1 VAELT
6 DRKLA
11 LAKALCEATLAE
23 AQRLGFDICVIA
35 VDTGGHP
42 IALLR
47 SDLCPYAPMEAARR
61 KAITAASMKAPS
73 AMMAEMLAHD
83 PLAAAAL
90 AASPDLLAVPGG
102 FPIILDQVCVGG
114 FGVAGGHYRDD
125 AWLGEAALAAVLGPN
140 GEHRA

>member
-1 VAELT
+1 MTVLT
-6 DRKLA
+6 DRRLS

-61 KAITAASMKAPS
+61 KAITACSMKAPS
-73 AMMAEMLAHD
+73 AMIADLIQHD

-90 AASPDLLAVPGG
+90 AASPDMLAVPGG
-102 FPIILDQVCVGG
+102 FPILLDNVCVGG

-125 AWLGEAALAAVLGPN
+125 AWLGEAALAAVVGPQAEQ
-140 GEHRA
+140 GA